1 MKDKRVFCAFDQAM
15 THGHPPQGH
24 MQDKPKASK
33 WIRSLFEFTE
43 AWAQT
48 LSVIKCPFDRFRCER
63 EGVLNDLKYAKAVD
77 LEDIGTGN

>member
-1 MKDKRVFCAFDQAM
+1 MD
-15 THGHPPQGH
+15 
-24 MQDKPKASK
+24 
-33 WIRSLFEFTE
+33 SLFEFTE